1 MISQNKSPEYLC
13 KGKTMKERG
22 EVMQGDKWE
31 LIKLLLEGLL
41 SIRGVTGPFTWKA
54 KELYS

>member
-1 MISQNKSPEYLC
+1 MSQNTSPERLRS
-13 KGKTMKERG
+13 GKPRRSVGRG
-22 EVMQGDKWE
+22 LRGNPSGE

-41 SIRGVTGPFTWKA
+41 GIRGVTGPFARKA